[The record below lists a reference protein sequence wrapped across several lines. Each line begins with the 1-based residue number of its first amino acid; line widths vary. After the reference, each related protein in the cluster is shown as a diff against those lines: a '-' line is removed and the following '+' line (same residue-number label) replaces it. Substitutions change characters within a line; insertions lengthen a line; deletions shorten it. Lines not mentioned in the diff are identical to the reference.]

1 MSSPTAAAADYDP
14 FCVTV
19 PSDSRLPGGGNQICG
34 LYDIKPLA
42 FGRVDN
48 VITQSSNYGAGVTE
62 VFNGV
67 DLTLQARFANGAQLG
82 GGVSTG
88 RTVADTCALNGLP
101 QVGPTFNLFTADL
114 ASSFRHLDKDLAKGR
129 LTEAEA
135 RLKALE
141 EMAADDTRL
150 GQYQRQLADAW
161 LKRGQDAL
169 QQGDLDNA
177 ARALSHARGLMP
189 QAPALTAGLDGT
201 LDQAGHT
208 AGAATAGENAAH
220 PVLSPRL

>member
-1 MSSPTAAAADYDP
+1 MKSFATRCLPVVAFSLLLTACQTAQQVAEVPTD
-14 FCVTV
+14 
-19 PSDSRLPGGGNQICG
+19 
-34 LYDIKPLA
+34 
-42 FGRVDN
+42 
-48 VITQSSNYGAGVTE
+48 
-62 VFNGV
+62 
-67 DLTLQARFANGAQLG
+67 
-82 GGVSTG
+82 
-88 RTVADTCALNGLP
+88 
-101 QVGPTFNLFTADL
+101 DL
-114 ASSFRHLDKDLAKGR
+114 ASNFRHLDKDLAKGR